1 MRERQDLPLP
11 MPVEMLLPHRKP
23 MCLVDRLVEFR
34 DASGVVEA
42 FVGPQSPLIGEDGGL
57 DRIAFI
63 ELIAQSYAAVRGYS
77 DLLHGEEVKKGF
89 LVAAKMI
96 EVKAAAAAGDM
107 LRISVTTTGE
117 FGDFTLAD
125 GVITSGGAILA
136 SGSITVWVPQGP
148 VSAR

>member
-1 MRERQDLPLP
+1 MKDRPDLPLP
-11 MPVEMLLPHRKP
+11 VPVEMLLPHRKP

-42 FVGPQSPLIGEDGGL
+42 LVGQESPLVAEDGCL

-63 ELIAQSYAAVRGYS
+63 ELIAQSYATVRGYS
-77 DLLHGEEVKKGF
+77 DLLRGEEVRKGF
-89 LVAAKMI
+89 LVAAKMV
-96 EVKAAAAAGDM
+96 EVKKAAAAGDV

-125 GVITSGGAILA
+125 GVVRKEGEILA
-136 SGSITVWVPQGP
+136 SGNITVWVP
-148 VSAR
+148 

>member
-1 MRERQDLPLP
+1 MSAAEEGKAKKDLPLP

-42 FVGPQSPLIGEDGGL
+42 LVDPESPLIGEDGGL

-77 DLLHGEEVKKGF
+77 DLLHGEGVKKGF

-96 EVKAAAAAGDM
+96 EVKAAAAVGDM
-107 LRISVTTTGE
+107 LRIRVTTTGE

-125 GVITSGGAILA
+125 GVVTSGGEILA
-136 SGSITVWVPQGP
+136 WGSITVWVP
-148 VSAR
+148 

>member
-1 MRERQDLPLP
+1 MTKDLPLP
-11 MPVEMLLPHRKP
+11 VPVEMLLPHRKP

-42 FVGPQSPLIGEDGGL
+42 LVGQESPLVAEDGYL

-63 ELIAQSYAAVRGYS
+63 ELIAQSYATVRGYS
-77 DLLHGEEVKKGF
+77 DLLRGEEVRKGF

-96 EVKAAAAAGDM
+96 EVKKAAAAGDV

-125 GVITSGGAILA
+125 GVVRKEGEILA
-136 SGSITVWVPQGP
+136 SGNITVWVP
-148 VSAR
+148 

>member
-1 MRERQDLPLP
+1 MKDRPDLTLP

-23 MCLVDRLVEFR
+23 MCLVDRLVEYA

-42 FVGPQSPLIGEDGGL
+42 LVGRESPLVGEDGGL

-63 ELIAQSYAAVRGYS
+63 ELIAQSYATVRGYS
-77 DLLHGEEVKKGF
+77 DLLRGEEVKKGF

-96 EVKAAAAAGDM
+96 EVKKAAAAGDV

-117 FGDFTLAD
+117 YGDFTLAD
-125 GVITSGGAILA
+125 GVVRSGGEILA
-136 SGSITVWVPQGP
+136 SGNLTVWVP
-148 VSAR
+148 

>member
-1 MRERQDLPLP
+1 MKGRPGLSLPI
-11 MPVEMLLPHRKP
+11 PVEMLLPHRKP

-42 FVGPQSPLIGEDGGL
+42 LVGPQSPLVGEDGRL

-63 ELIAQSYAAVRGYS
+63 ELIAQSYATVRGYS
-77 DLLHGEEVKKGF
+77 DLLRREKVKKGF

-96 EVKAAAAAGDM
+96 EVKKAAAAGDV

-117 FGDFTLAD
+117 FGDFALAD
-125 GVITSGGAILA
+125 GVVRSGAEILA
-136 SGSITVWVPQGP
+136 SGNITVWVP
-148 VSAR
+148 

>member
-1 MRERQDLPLP
+1 MKGRRDLSLP

-42 FVGPQSPLIGEDGGL
+42 LVEDDNPLVGEDRCL

-77 DLLHGEEVKKGF
+77 DLRRGDEVKKGF

-96 EVKAAAAAGDM
+96 EVKKAAAVGDM

-125 GVITSGGAILA
+125 GVVRKEGEILA
-136 SGSITVWVPQGP
+136 SGNITVWVP
-148 VSAR
+148 

>member
-1 MRERQDLPLP
+1 VSAAEEGKAKKDLPLP

-42 FVGPQSPLIGEDGGL
+42 LVDPESPLIGEDGGL

-77 DLLHGEEVKKGF
+77 DLLHGEGVKKGF

-96 EVKAAAAAGDM
+96 EVKAAAAVGDM
-107 LRISVTTTGE
+107 LRIRVTTTGE

-125 GVITSGGAILA
+125 GVVTSGGEILA
-136 SGSITVWVPQGP
+136 WGSITVWVP
-148 VSAR
+148 